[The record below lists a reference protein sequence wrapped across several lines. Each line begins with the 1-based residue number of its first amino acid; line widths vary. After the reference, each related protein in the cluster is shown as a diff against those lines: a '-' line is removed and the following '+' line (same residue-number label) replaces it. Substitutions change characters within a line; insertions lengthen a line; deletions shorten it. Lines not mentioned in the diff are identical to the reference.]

1 MTTVTAIANQKGGV
15 GKTTTAVNLAASC
28 ARQGRKTLLIDLDPQ
43 GNSSS
48 GLGCRPDREQ
58 LTSYDVLA
66 DGTDMK
72 EAIVGT
78 DIPALSLLPATIELA
93 GAEISLVE
101 REEREKILKKAI
113 HALRAEYEIIFID
126 CPPSLGLLTLNAL
139 TAADSVLIPIQCE
152 YFALEGLSQLLNTVK
167 AVRRSLN
174 PGLEVNGV
182 VLTMYSGRTNLCLQV
197 VGEVKKV
204 FKNKVYETVIPRTVR
219 LAEAPSFGQPVCLY
233 APKSNGAQAYD
244 ALALEFLKRA
254 GY

>member
-15 GKTTTAVNLAASC
+15 GKTTTAVNLAAYC
-28 ARQGRKTLLIDLDPQ
+28 ALKGKKTLLIDLDPQ

-48 GLGCRPDREQ
+48 GLGRRPERDDV
-58 LTSYDVLA
+58 TAYDVLA
-66 DGTDMK
+66 EEATAK
-72 EAIVGT
+72 EATVKT
-78 DIPALSLLPATIELA
+78 ELPLLDLIPSYIDLA
-93 GAEISLVE
+93 GAEISLVDVE
-101 REEREKILKKAI
+101 AREHVLKKALRE
-113 HALRAEYEIIFID
+113 LRAEYDCVFID
-126 CPPSLGLLTLNAL
+126 CPPSLGLITLNAL
-139 TAADSVLIPIQCE
+139 TAADNVLIPIQCE

-233 APKSNGAQAYD
+233 SPKSTGAAAYE
-244 ALALEFLKRA
+244 ALAAEFIERTL
-254 GY
+254 

>member
-15 GKTTTAVNLAASC
+15 GKTTTAVNLAACC
-28 ARQGRKTLLIDLDPQ
+28 ARQGKKTLLIDLDPQ

-48 GLGCRPDREQ
+48 GLGRRPDREG

-66 DGTDMK
+66 GDASAAET
-72 EAIVGT
+72 IVKT
-78 DIPALSLLPATIELA
+78 DIPLLSLLPANIELA

-113 HALRAEYEIIFID
+113 HEIRNEYEIILID

-174 PGLEVNGV
+174 PGLEINGV

-233 APKSNGAQAYD
+233 APRSNGAQAYD
-244 ALALEFLKRA
+244 ALAAEFIGRNR
-254 GY
+254 